1 MTPENQE
8 SIRLCDQIV
17 RPSHFCDDHSDDC
30 FEAVPHTRPDL
41 CLIDRD
47 QKQCLIVEVAVPYD
61 PFVNECYQ
69 GKFDKYMPLC
79 QRISDL
85 GYHCKIVVLI
95 VGSLGSV
102 HKKFVSGLCM
112 AGLSPRRAR
121 AIAKYCSI
129 SAAIGS
135 KIIWKLRCKN
145 T

>member
-1 MTPENQE
+1 
-8 SIRLCDQIV
+8 
-17 RPSHFCDDHSDDC
+17 
-30 FEAVPHTRPDL
+30 
-41 CLIDRD
+41 
-47 QKQCLIVEVAVPYD
+47 
-61 PFVNECYQ
+61 
-69 GKFDKYMPLC
+69 MPLC

-102 HKKFVSGLCM
+102 HKKFISGLCM